1 MAKTTHFCMGHAMK
15 SELGFGEKHL
25 DCGMAMPMDHSE
37 KGQDSQKDPNSC
49 CENITEHLQVDEDFQ
64 QKKFEIKLDLNFAM
78 ALVQVFIFGMDVSQQ
93 ENPEFPLYNSPPPFE
108 DLHVLYET
116 YLI

>member
-1 MAKTTHFCMGHAMK
+1 MGHEMK
-15 SELGFGEKHL
+15 SELGFGEIHL

-78 ALVQVFIFGMDVSQQ
+78 AFVQVFIFGLDVSRQ
-93 ENPEFPLYNSPPPFE
+93 ENPELHHYNSPPPFE

-116 YLI
+116 FLI